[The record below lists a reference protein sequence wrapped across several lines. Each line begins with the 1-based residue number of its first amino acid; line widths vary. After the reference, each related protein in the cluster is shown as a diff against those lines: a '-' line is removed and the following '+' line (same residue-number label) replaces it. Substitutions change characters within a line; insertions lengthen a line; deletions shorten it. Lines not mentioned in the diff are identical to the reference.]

1 MPILAIGRSKVWAKR
16 VCFYGPK
23 TISLVSSMNRVEL
36 FTVADTFWLGGSDFS
51 LLILHPDFSVP
62 QQGWTQRTEPVL
74 VVKPDG
80 QRIEATA
87 QFNMTHFN
95 ISDASVSIDRRWRL
109 TVSLTDRKKEEIPIG
124 SKILV
129 SKEVRD
135 AILPGNVT

>member
-1 MPILAIGRSKVWAKR
+1 
-16 VCFYGPK
+16 
-23 TISLVSSMNRVEL
+23 MNRVEL
-36 FTVADTFWLGGSDFS
+36 FTVADTFWLGGNDFS

-62 QQGWTQRTEPVL
+62 QQGWSQRTEPVL

-95 ISDASVSIDRRWRL
+95 ISDPGVSIDRRWRL
-109 TVSLTDRKKEEIPIG
+109 KVSLTDRKKEEIPIG

-135 AILPGNVT
+135 AILPRNVK